1 MEIQKEKLK
10 KELNQIIEKHEQ
22 KFNIGEVND
31 FVKLSIY
38 DIEEINYLE
47 RTIEKTKLVSR
58 VWKWNIWSI

>member
-58 VWKWNIWSI
+58 FKEALAH

>member
-1 MEIQKEKLK
+1 MYKYAKNVK
-10 KELNQIIEKHEQ
+10 
-22 KFNIGEVND
+22 NINNLSDFYMLLWYIVNMF

-58 VWKWNIWSI
+58 FKEALAH

>member
-10 KELNQIIEKHEQ
+10 KELNQIIEKHDQ

-58 VWKWNIWSI
+58 FKEALAH

>member
-1 MEIQKEKLK
+1 MEVQKEKLK

-58 VWKWNIWSI
+58 FKEALAH